1 MTINHNALSSK
12 FQVSS
17 LKQREKDVA
26 FRKWQAVFYTLRFLI
41 WSDSKGRIFKD
52 ALDCGAIEEIAPGEF
67 DQDDI
72 QQVYAEAWT
81 EFQAEF
87 DQAFIKATLD
97 EMVEFAQSR
106 FGMNLDDLLE
116 LNKQR
121 SATKYNR

>member
-1 MTINHNALSSK
+1 MTIDYNALSSK

-17 LKQREKDVA
+17 LKQREKDAA

-67 DQDDI
+67 SQEDI
-72 QQVYAEAWT
+72 KQVYSEAWS
-81 EFQAEF
+81 EFTKEF
-87 DQAFIKATLD
+87 DQAFIKATLE
-97 EMVEFAQSR
+97 EMVEFARTR
-106 FGMNLDDLLE
+106 FNMGLEDLLE

-121 SATKYNR
+121 SATRYNR